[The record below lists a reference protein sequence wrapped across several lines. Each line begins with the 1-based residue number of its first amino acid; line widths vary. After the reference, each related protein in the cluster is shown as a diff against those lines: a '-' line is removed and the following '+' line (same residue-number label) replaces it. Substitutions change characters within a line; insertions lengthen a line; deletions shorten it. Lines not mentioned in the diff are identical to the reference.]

1 MDSKEYWS
9 KRAIEDSVRSIN
21 ITEKFIKSK
30 LKKYYSDAD
39 VEIQEYI
46 EQLYESFADKE
57 NITLAEAKR
66 QIKGVSFVGIDYK
79 SFVEVATI
87 TQDKILLSYINALSK
102 KGQISRL
109 ELLHLEIQKTLANL
123 FYKEQTNIF
132 EHLLHQ
138 YEDSYFR
145 EIYNMQTYFQMGWD
159 FIKPDEKVMRKAVT
173 QSWSK
178 MNFSQRIWGHRQN
191 LAEDLR
197 SHINVGLIQGNSI
210 NKIAAKISK
219 DMNVSLNNA
228 IRLTRTET
236 NYIHN
241 QATLD
246 TYINYA
252 GIEEYRYLATLDF
265 RTSTICQE
273 LDGKVFDVKDT
284 KAGTNYPPMH
294 PNCRSTTIPYFKD
307 DPVGERIARASDG
320 KTYYVPG
327 DMTYK
332 DWFNSLSEDEKG
344 RMKLN
349 LKKHQNRSQD
359 IKQFENYKSVLGKD
373 APKTIEKFQNIKY
386 DNKEE
391 WNKLKLK
398 YKQSPNRIIQ
408 SGGRLTKGSCDWVIG
423 RDDEAEDY
431 YTKIRNIK
439 TDIKEIS
446 KNTGWSEASIEKIK
460 NHVFYNK
467 HILREGNISL
477 LNADYNMAV
486 AWQRLING
494 NYEDRDILL
503 LKHEY
508 LESIIENRYKM
519 SNEEAHVITTKTHDW
534 YGQLIK
540 EKGKYEEDDCLND
553 IIRKKP
559 GLFDL

>member
-9 KRAIEDSVRSIN
+9 KRALEDSIRSIN

-30 LKKYYSDAD
+30 LKKYYSNAD
-39 VEIQEYI
+39 DEIQEYI

-66 QIKGVSFVGIDYK
+66 KIKNASFVGIDYK
-79 SFVEVATI
+79 AFVEVATI

-102 KGQISRL
+102 KGQINRL

-138 YEDSYFR
+138 YENSYFR

-210 NKIAAKISK
+210 NKIATKISK

-252 GIEEYRYLATLDF
+252 GVEEYKYLATLDF
-265 RTSTICQE
+265 RTSTVCQE
-273 LDGKVFDVKDT
+273 LDGKVFKVEDA

-307 DPVGERIARASDG
+307 DPIGERIARASDG

-344 RMKLN
+344 RMRFN

-359 IKQFENYKSVLGKD
+359 IKQFENYKSILGKD
-373 APKTIEKFQNIKY
+373 APNTIEKFQNIKY

-398 YKQSPNRIIQ
+398 YR
-408 SGGRLTKGSCDWVIG
+408 
-423 RDDEAEDY
+423 
-431 YTKIRNIK
+431 RNS
-439 TDIKEIS
+439 S
-446 KNTGWSEASIEKIK
+446 K
-460 NHVFYNK
+460 
-467 HILREGNISL
+467 
-477 LNADYNMAV
+477 
-486 AWQRLING
+486 LI
-494 NYEDRDILL
+494 
-503 LKHEY
+503 
-508 LESIIENRYKM
+508 
-519 SNEEAHVITTKTHDW
+519 
-534 YGQLIK
+534 
-540 EKGKYEEDDCLND
+540 
-553 IIRKKP
+553 
-559 GLFDL
+559 